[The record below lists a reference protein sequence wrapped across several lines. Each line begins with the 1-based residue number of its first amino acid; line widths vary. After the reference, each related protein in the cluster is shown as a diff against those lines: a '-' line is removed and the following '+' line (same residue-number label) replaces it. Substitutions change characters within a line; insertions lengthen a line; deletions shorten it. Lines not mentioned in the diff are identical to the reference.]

1 MLTAGAVRGGGRLS
15 EASAHT
21 AASGLDSELESDV
34 EGEEDFGRARG
45 ARGGGTYSEEWISLQ
60 NLDLG
65 GGGGERGRRG
75 PGQPPGDASSSAGAL
90 GGLGTAEV
98 REAFEAFDTD
108 GDGQLSAEDLGMFFE
123 ALGETLGEG
132 DILTLVRA
140 VDQDQDGRITFE
152 EFCELTALYAQ
163 ASP

>member
-1 MLTAGAVRGGGRLS
+1 MGERGGGAL
-15 EASAHT
+15 
-21 AASGLDSELESDV
+21 
-34 EGEEDFGRARG
+34 
-45 ARGGGTYSEEWISLQ
+45 
-60 NLDLG
+60 
-65 GGGGERGRRG
+65 
-75 PGQPPGDASSSAGAL
+75 GQPPGDYSSAAGGL

-132 DILTLVRA
+132 DILTLVKA